1 MGEKRQSRTVKNYFA
16 LDEDDI
22 GEVNSILP
30 LDESGDEIQTY
41 EGYEQ
46 AGSMEY
52 QEHYGEDDGWNG
64 PLRLH
69 KLCFT
74 KTQVVEILKKGNSRD
89 RNGNL
94 LNGRKWVFCHNL

>member
-41 EGYEQ
+41 EGYE
-46 AGSMEY
+46 
-52 QEHYGEDDGWNG
+52 
-64 PLRLH
+64 
-69 KLCFT
+69 
-74 KTQVVEILKKGNSRD
+74 
-89 RNGNL
+89 
-94 LNGRKWVFCHNL
+94 